1 MKKIFMAT
9 IVAAMTMMSACNNG
23 APKPGLKTDADT
35 LSYELGMANSVDEEQ
50 LKMYLADPRTGS
62 DSTYIKE
69 FMKGLN
75 EGLEAATDKKKAAY
89 IAGLQV
95 GAQMSASIKQVESN
109 VFAGDSTKHL
119 STKDFIAG
127 FNDGIYGKK
136 TALKIDGKLIDKEAA
151 ARDLQERMRAMSA
164 AALTKQ
170 YAAEKKASD
179 AFIAA
184 KAKEA
189 GVQKLPGGTL
199 YKVVKAGNGE
209 VATEGQL
216 VNVAYEGRLAD
227 GTVFDASSKHPGP
240 DGQTIPMMV
249 GQTIPGFDAALKAMP
264 VGSTWE
270 IYIPYSQGYNE
281 QGSGAIK
288 PFSALIF
295 TVTVVSI
302 DKTQGQQ
309 GMAPQQ

>member
-1 MKKIFMAT
+1 
-9 IVAAMTMMSACNNG
+9 
-23 APKPGLKTDADT
+23 
-35 LSYELGMANSVDEEQ
+35 MANSVDEEQ

-69 FMKGLN
+69 FMKGFN

-89 IAGLQV
+89 LAGLQV
-95 GAQMSASIKQVESN
+95 GAQMSANIKQVEGM

-119 STKDFIAG
+119 STKDFVAG

-136 TALKIDGKLIDKEAA
+136 TALKINGELIDKQAA
-151 ARDLQERMRAMSA
+151 SRDLEARIRTMSA
-164 AALTKQ
+164 AALSER
-170 YAAEKKASD
+170 YAADKKASD
-179 AFIAA
+179 DFIAA

-199 YKVVKAGNGE
+199 YVVKKAGTGE
-209 VATEGQL
+209 VAKEGQI
-216 VNVAYEGRLAD
+216 VNVTYEGRLAD

-240 DGQTIPMMV
+240 DGQTIQMMV

-270 IYIPYSQGYNE
+270 LYIPYNQGYNE
-281 QGSGAIK
+281 QSTGAIK
-288 PFSALIF
+288 PFSALVF
-295 TVTVVSI
+295 TLTVVSI
-302 DKTQGQQ
+302 ENT
-309 GMAPQQ
+309 PQQ

>member
-1 MKKIFMAT
+1 MAT
-9 IVAAMTMMSACNNG
+9 LVAAMTMMTACNSG
-23 APKPGLKTDADT
+23 SPKPGLKTEADT
-35 LSYELGMANSVDEEQ
+35 LSYEFGMANSVDEEQ
-50 LKMYLADPRTGS
+50 LKMYLSDARTGS
-62 DSTYIKE
+62 DSAYIDE
-69 FMKGLN
+69 FMKGFE
-75 EGLEAATDKKKAAY
+75 EGLEAATNKKKAAY
-89 IAGLQV
+89 LAGLQV
-95 GAQMSASIKQVESN
+95 GTQMSQSIKQVEN
-109 VFAGDSTKHL
+109 QIFAGDSTKHL

-127 FNDGIYGKK
+127 FHAGIYGKK

-151 ARDLQERMRAMSA
+151 QMDLQNRMRAMSA
-164 AALTKQ
+164 AALSKQ

-179 AFIAA
+179 DFIAA

-189 GVQKLPGGTL
+189 GVKKLSGGTL
-199 YKVVKAGNGE
+199 YKVLKEGNGE
-209 VATEGQL
+209 VATEGQI

-240 DGQTIPMMV
+240 DGQTIQMMV

-270 IYIPYSQGYNE
+270 LYIPYNQGYNE
-281 QGSGAIK
+281 QSTGSIK

-302 DKTQGQQ
+302 DKTQGQG
-309 GMAPQQ
+309 GMAQ

>member
-9 IVAAMTMMSACNNG
+9 VVAAMTMMSACNNG
-23 APKPGLKTDADT
+23 APKPGLKTSADT

-62 DSTYIKE
+62 DTTYIKE
-69 FMKGLN
+69 FMKGFN

-89 IAGLQV
+89 LAGLQV
-95 GAQMSASIKQVESN
+95 GAQMSANIKQVEGM

-119 STKDFIAG
+119 STKDFVAG

-136 TALKIDGKLIDKEAA
+136 TALKINGELIDKQAA
-151 ARDLQERMRAMSA
+151 SRDLEARIRTMSA
-164 AALTKQ
+164 AALSER
-170 YAAEKKASD
+170 YAADKKASD
-179 AFIAA
+179 DFIAA

-199 YKVVKAGNGE
+199 YVVKKAGTGE
-209 VATEGQL
+209 VAKEGQI
-216 VNVAYEGRLAD
+216 VNVTYEGRLAD

-240 DGQTIPMMV
+240 DGQTIQMMV

-270 IYIPYSQGYNE
+270 LYIPYNQGYNE
-281 QGSGAIK
+281 QSTGAIK
-288 PFSALIF
+288 PFSALVF
-295 TVTVVSI
+295 TLTVVSI
-302 DKTQGQQ
+302 ENT
-309 GMAPQQ
+309 PQQ